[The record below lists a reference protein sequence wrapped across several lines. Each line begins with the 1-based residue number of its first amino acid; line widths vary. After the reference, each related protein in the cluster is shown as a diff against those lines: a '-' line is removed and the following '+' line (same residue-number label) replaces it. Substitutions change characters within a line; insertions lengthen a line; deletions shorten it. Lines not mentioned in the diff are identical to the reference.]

1 MARTAAEEPRQSAAR
16 PRQSAAARHKRPAR
30 TTTPLEPPA
39 AAVAT
44 ARPRHAVFIDVEN
57 TSSES
62 DLLRVLDNL
71 KIERG
76 VTEVTAVGNW
86 RVVGQQLGRTL
97 AQRGAHLVHSAPAP
111 RVPDWSDLWIAV
123 SAGQWLGRAAPGD
136 VIDIVSDDRAFDA
149 VGDAASRLGVAFRRI
164 SYRSH
169 PAVAEREAPAAAA
182 AERTGRRRRRRPGG
196 GAAGVTGAPG
206 RHEAARRQ
214 PVGRQAVEPAATAA
228 AAEERH
234 AASQEQIRTV
244 IARLMAGDPQRSV
257 NLDALTVALKA
268 EGFQRPPGS
277 PRLVT
282 RLRHLKDVE
291 VLPSGRVRLVG
302 AAAEVAAA
310 AHETSPRSAPPVV
323 AIATAPESA
332 EPSADEGGDAGDLP
346 AARRRSRRRGGRR
359 RGGRRRA
366 SATAAPAD

>member
-1 MARTAAEEPRQSAAR
+1 MKRRQPAA
-16 PRQSAAARHKRPAR
+16 
-30 TTTPLEPPA
+30 PA
-39 AAVAT
+39 AAVRRKQPARAAAT
-44 ARPRHAVFIDVEN
+44 LTPTAAASAPPRPRRAVFIDVEN
-57 TSSES
+57 TSSET
-62 DLLRVLDNL
+62 DLLRVLDDL

-86 RVVGQQLGRTL
+86 RVIGHQLARTL

-149 VGDAASRLGVAFRRI
+149 VGDAASRLGVVFRRI
-164 SYRSH
+164 TYRSH
-169 PAVAEREAPAAAA
+169 PVAAQRDVPAAAA
-182 AERTGRRRRRRPGG
+182 GEQTGRRRRRRRRTGG
-196 GAAGVTGAPG
+196 STPAAGRGDLG
-206 RHEAARRQ
+206 RHEAAGR
-214 PVGRQAVEPAATAA
+214 PAAVRQAAGPSAAAAAAA

-234 AASQEQIRTV
+234 AASQEQIRAI
-244 IARLMAGDPQRSV
+244 IARLTAGDPERAV

-282 RLRHLKDVE
+282 RLRRLKDVE
-291 VLPSGRVRLVG
+291 VLPSGRVRLIG
-302 AAAEVAAA
+302 AAGGVAAEEHGARSRPALPIVETA
-310 AHETSPRSAPPVV
+310 AAPDSVERP
-323 AIATAPESA
+323 A
-332 EPSADEGGDAGDLP
+332 EEGAEADERP

-359 RGGRRRA
+359 RGGRRR
-366 SATAAPAD
+366 SSTTAAPDTSD

>member
-1 MARTAAEEPRQSAAR
+1 VARTAAEEPRQSAAR

-169 PAVAEREAPAAAA
+169 PAEREAPAAAA